1 MKLFFSIL
9 ILTVLLHSSVHS
21 QVRFFERDTSINKSR
36 VIGTSAAVSV
46 FWAGS
51 IIALKEVWYKDS
63 WTGDFHTFNDAKQW
77 MQMDKAG
84 HIFAGSFI
92 TDNVYH
98 AYRWSGVNKRTSLL
112 LGASAGFGYLASF
125 ETLDGFSDEW
135 GFSWSDL
142 TANTIGVSWFAAQEL
157 LWDEQRVKLK
167 FSAHLTSYAKYRPNV
182 LGSTFSERLLKD
194 YNGQTYWLSINPSMF
209 MSSSTRFPKWLSIGV
224 GYSVDEKLK
233 GVENTFYYADSESN
247 EVFNARRQYLL
258 SLDVDLTRI
267 PVKKPWL
274 KTLFK
279 TLNHIKLPFPAVGF
293 SQNRVDF
300 HGIYF

>member
-1 MKLFFSIL
+1 M
-9 ILTVLLHSSVHS
+9 HG

-36 VIGTSAAVSV
+36 VIGSSATIGV

-63 WTGDFHTFNDAKQW
+63 WSGQFHQFNDANQW

-84 HIFAGSFI
+84 HVYSGNFI
-92 TDNVYH
+92 TDNVYIT
-98 AYRWSGVNKRTSLL
+98 YRWAGVNKNTSVL
-112 LGASAGFGYLASF
+112 LGAITSFGYLASF

-142 TANTIGVSWFAAQEL
+142 TANGIGVGWFAAQEL
-157 LWDEQRVKLK
+157 LWDEQRFKLK
-167 FSAHLTSYAKYRPNV
+167 YSAHLSPYAQYRPNT
-182 LGSTFSERLLKD
+182 LGSTIPERLLKD

-209 MSSSTRFPKWLSIGV
+209 MSSSNRFPKWLSIGL
-224 GYSVDEKLK
+224 GYSVDEKLL
-233 GVENTFYYADSESN
+233 GTDDTYYHTNELGQL

-279 TLNHIKLPFPAVGF
+279 AMNHIKLPFPAVEF
-293 SQNRVDF
+293 SKTGIGF